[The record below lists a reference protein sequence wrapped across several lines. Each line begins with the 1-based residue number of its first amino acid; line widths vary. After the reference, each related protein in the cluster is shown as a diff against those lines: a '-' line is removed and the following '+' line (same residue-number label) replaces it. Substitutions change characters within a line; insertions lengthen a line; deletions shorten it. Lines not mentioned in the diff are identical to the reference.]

1 MMMAR
6 VNNIKTN
13 ALSVAEEGRI
23 VWLASY
29 PKSGNTWF
37 RSFLTALQSG
47 KEIDDL
53 NQLKMD
59 AVFSSKLWLES
70 VLDLDSF
77 YLSDNQIQRYRRLV
91 YTYLSENASENFFVK
106 IHDAFTFSVED
117 KYPLIPE
124 EPSKLAIYFV
134 RNPLDVALSLMNHQ
148 GKDTDYVIDSY
159 INDVN
164 GYFGEKK
171 NSSNNQ
177 FNQPLG
183 TWSMHVESWLTKPRF
198 PVHFMR
204 YEDMK
209 VKPFETFKAA
219 VEAIGMEVTDEQI
232 QGAIEATEFEKLQ
245 KKEQEKGFK
254 EKAIPTSN
262 FFFKG
267 QVGRWKEELTPAQ
280 IERIR
285 TVNEPMMRHFGYWE

>member
-1 MMMAR
+1 MMT
-6 VNNIKTN
+6 VNSNIDSLLMTED
-13 ALSVAEEGRI
+13 ARI

-37 RSFLTALQSG
+37 RSFLTALQS
-47 KEIDDL
+47 KNEIEDL
-53 NQLKMD
+53 NQLTMD
-59 AVFSSKLWLES
+59 GLFSGKVCLEMILDLESDYLRYTQIEAYKRLVFDYISSKE
-70 VLDLDSF
+70 
-77 YLSDNQIQRYRRLV
+77 RK
-91 YTYLSENASENFFVK
+91 NFFVK
-106 IHDAFTFSVED
+106 IHDAFTFSERD
-117 KYPLIPE
+117 SEPLIPE
-124 EPSKLAIYFV
+124 NPSRLAIYFV
-134 RNPLDVALSLMNHQ
+134 RNPLDVVLSLMNHE
-148 GKDTDYVIDSY
+148 GKMADYVIDNY
-159 INDVN
+159 INN
-164 GYFGEKK
+164 PKGYFGEKK

-183 TWSMHVESWLTKPRF
+183 TWSMHVESWLTQPRF

-209 VKPFETFKAA
+209 AKPFETFKAA

-285 TVNEPMMRHFGYWE
+285 VVNEPMMRYFGYWE